1 MPEGNEIHRFAKL
14 HAATYVGK
22 TICVESPNGR
32 FPGAALL
39 TGRKLKAVIAHG
51 KHLAYD
57 FGRDRKLHI
66 HMGRFGDFTE
76 GKMPYPEVKGVLR
89 MRWSTAT
96 DWLELRG
103 ATDVSV
109 YSDAQ
114 WKAVEDRLGADPLEP
129 GADPSAAILC
139 IRKANAPIAALLMDQ
154 TLFAGIGNIYRAELL
169 YRARQDP
176 FESGKDVPEK
186 TLNGLWRDA
195 VTLMSGGMEDRRIVT
210 TRAKDRPHPKGKAQ
224 PDEVH
229 YVYRRHGQPCFV
241 CGTTIQRKD
250 LAGRTL
256 YWCPTCQAPKPG
268 SNKPKTGKE
277 TVDRR
282 NSETNGRQTK
292 GQQTKSRQTDG

>member
-1 MPEGNEIHRFAKL
+1 V
-14 HAATYVGK
+14 T
-22 TICVESPNGR
+22 
-32 FPGAALL
+32 
-39 TGRKLKAVIAHG
+39 AHG

-66 HMGRFGDFTE
+66 HLGRFGDFTE
-76 GKMPYPEVKGVLR
+76 GKMPFPEVKGVLR
-89 MRWSTAT
+89 MRWSTTT

-114 WKAVEDRLGADPLEP
+114 WQAVEDRLGADPLAP
-129 GADPSAAILC
+129 HADPSAAIAY
-139 IRKANAPIAALLMDQ
+139 IRKANTPIAALLMDQ
-154 TLFAGIGNIYRAELL
+154 ALFAGIGNIYRAELL

-176 FESGKDVPEK
+176 FAPGKDVPEK
-186 TLNGLWRDA
+186 TLNALWRDA
-195 VTLMSGGMEDRRIVT
+195 VKLMRDGMIDRRIVT

-241 CGTTIQRKD
+241 DGTTIQRQD

-256 YWCPTCQAPKPG
+256 YWCPTCQA
-268 SNKPKTGKE
+268 NKANK
-277 TVDRR
+277 R
-282 NSETNGRQTK
+282 
-292 GQQTKSRQTDG
+292 

>member
-1 MPEGNEIHRFAKL
+1 LPEGNEIHRFAKL

-39 TGRKLKAVIAHG
+39 TGRKLKAVMAHG

-76 GKMPYPEVKGVLR
+76 GKMPYPEVKGILR

-109 YSDAQ
+109 YTDAQ
-114 WKAVEDRLGADPLEP
+114 WKAVEARLGADPLEP
-129 GADPSAAILC
+129 GADPSAAILY

-176 FESGKDVPEK
+176 FAPGKAVPEK
-186 TLNGLWRDA
+186 TLTALWSDA
-195 VTLMSGGMEDRRIVT
+195 VKLMPEGMEDRRIVT
-210 TRAKDRPHPKGKAQ
+210 TRAKDRPHPRGKAQ

-256 YWCPTCQAPKPG
+256 YWCPTCQASKPKPIQ
-268 SNKPKTGKE
+268 N
-277 TVDRR
+277 
-282 NSETNGRQTK
+282 
-292 GQQTKSRQTDG
+292 KSRRDG